1 MQVVK
6 IKKLKSGE
14 NFLTHHWFIHN
25 FPLPLKQVKIKFGLK
40 VLTKIESQF
49 PVSWPQLF
57 RMGNFK
63 ITNPIP
69 LKGHEKE
76 KKNLENIIITVI
88 IRRNPKSA

>member
-63 ITNPIP
+63 ITNLIP
-69 LKGHEKE
+69 H
-76 KKNLENIIITVI
+76 
-88 IRRNPKSA
+88 